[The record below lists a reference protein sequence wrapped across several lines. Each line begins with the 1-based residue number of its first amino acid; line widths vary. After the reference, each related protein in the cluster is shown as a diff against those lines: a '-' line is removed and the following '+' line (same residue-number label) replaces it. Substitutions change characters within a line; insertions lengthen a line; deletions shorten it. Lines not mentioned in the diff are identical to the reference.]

1 VLSISKPLA
10 NIVEATIT
18 PQGRLILSNV
28 FVLDTNKQPLN
39 PVNPG
44 RARILLSSGKAAVF
58 KRYPFTIILKVAVEH
73 PRLEPLHLK
82 LDPGSHTTG
91 IAVVNDTTAEV
102 IFAAELT
109 HRGQTI
115 KERLDTRRA
124 IRRSRR
130 QRHTRYR
137 KPRFDNRRRPQGWL
151 PPSLESRLANTLT
164 WARRLIRLSPIT
176 SISQELVKFDLL
188 QMDKP
193 EISGV
198 EYQQGTRAGYEL
210 REYLLEKWQR
220 RCAYCGKGNVP
231 LQIEHIHPRSKGGTD
246 RVGNLTLACEPCNI
260 AKGANDIREFLKD
273 KPEVLK
279 RILAQAKGTLKD
291 ATAVNAVRWE
301 LFHRLQDLGL
311 SLECGSGGRTKFNRL
326 SQGLAKAHWIDAA
339 CVGKSTPPCLF
350 VQRVVP
356 LLITANGSGSRQMC
370 RMDKYGFVRTEPKQA
385 KRVKGFQ
392 SGDIVRA
399 EVRTGKKV
407 GTYVGRVAVRTTGSF
422 NLTTKNGTVQGIS
435 HRFCTPLHRCDG
447 YSYQAGAPDPCPKKG
462 TPLSSPASMTGVSR
476 GGIL

>member
-1 VLSISKPLA
+1 
-10 NIVEATIT
+10 
-18 PQGRLILSNV
+18 LSNV

-39 PVNPG
+39 PVHPG

-73 PRLEPLHLK
+73 PKLEPLRLK

-91 IAVVNDTTAEV
+91 IAGVIDTTGEV
-102 IFAAELT
+102 NFAAELT
-109 HRGQTI
+109 HRGHTI

-151 PPSLESRLANTLT
+151 PPSLQSRLANTLT

-176 SISQELVKFDLL
+176 SISQELVKFDLQ
-188 QMDKP
+188 QMNTS

-198 EYQQGTRAGYEL
+198 EYQQGTLAGYEL

-220 RCAYCGKGNVP
+220 RCTYCEKGNLP

-246 RVGNLTLACEPCNI
+246 RVSNLTLACEACNI
-260 AKGANDIREFLKD
+260 AKGAKDIREFLKD

-279 RILAQAKGTLKD
+279 RILAQAKRTFKD
-291 ATAVNAVRWE
+291 ATVVNAVRWE

-311 SLECGSGGRTKFNRL
+311 PLECSSGGRTKFNRL
-326 SQGLAKAHWIDAA
+326 SQGLDKSHWIDAA

-350 VQRVVP
+350 VQGVLP

-370 RMDKYGFVRTEPKQA
+370 RMDKYGFVRTRPKQA

-392 SGDIVRA
+392 TGDIVRA
-399 EVRTGKKV
+399 KVLTGKKV

-422 NLTTKNGTVQGIS
+422 NLRTKDATVQGIS
-435 HRFCTPLHRCDG
+435 HRSCTPLHRCDG
-447 YSYQAGAPDPCPKKG
+447 YSYQVGA
-462 TPLSSPASMTGVSR
+462 T
-476 GGIL
+476 

>member
-39 PVNPG
+39 PVHPG

-91 IAVVNDTTAEV
+91 IAVVNDTTGEV

-176 SISQELVKFDLL
+176 SISQELVKFDFQ

-198 EYQQGTRAGYEL
+198 EYQQGTLAGYEL

-291 ATAVNAVRWE
+291 ATVVNAVRWE

-326 SQGLAKAHWIDAA
+326 ALGLAKAHWIDAA

-350 VQRVVP
+350 VHRVMP
-356 LLITANGSGSRQMC
+356 LLITAQGSGSRQMC
-370 RMDKYGFVRTEPKQA
+370 RMDKYGFVRTGPKQA

-392 SGDIVRA
+392 SGDIVSA

-462 TPLSSPASMTGVSR
+462 TPLSSPASIMGVSR